1 MLQTKARAQTGFTI
15 IELIVVI
22 VVISVLTAITIV
34 TYVGVRNKSY
44 DTSVQSDLKSIA
56 AGLKS
61 YKAATG
67 TYPTSETQIST
78 MQDSTG
84 AVVSAAIPKMSH
96 DGYDVTSPSASGD
109 NVSRNLLVCVRSGG
123 SNPQFGIAAYSK
135 SGAVWFYLSTTGAIT
150 QSPDAWVGQQ
160 TTECPRVGIA
170 LADPGYAR
178 WFGYERDP
186 ASVTDTEAGWRGWAV
201 K

>member
-1 MLQTKARAQTGFTI
+1 MTRKKAAAKAGFTI

-22 VVISVLTAITIV
+22 VVISILTAITIA
-34 TYVGVRNKSY
+34 TYVGVRNRAY
-44 DTSVQSDLKSIA
+44 DTSIQSDLKSVA

-61 YKAATG
+61 YKSATG
-67 TYPTSETQIST
+67 NYPTSESQIST
-78 MQDSTG
+78 MQDSSGT
-84 AVVSAAIPKMSH
+84 VVTAALPKMSH

-109 NVSRNLLVCVRSGG
+109 NVSRNLLICVRSGG

-135 SGAVWFYLSTTGAIT
+135 SGAVWFYQSSTGAIT
-150 QSPDAWVGQQ
+150 QSADAWVGQQ

-178 WFGYERDP
+178 WFAYERDP

>member
-1 MLQTKARAQTGFTI
+1 MSHRNAQKQLGFTI

-22 VVISVLTAITIV
+22 VVISILTSITIV
-34 TYVGVRNKSY
+34 TYVGVKNKAF
-44 DTSVQSDLKSIA
+44 DTSIQADLKSVA

-61 YKAATG
+61 YKSATG
-67 TYPTSETQIST
+67 NYPTTETQIST

-84 AVVSAAIPKMSH
+84 AVITAAIPKISH

-109 NVSRNLLVCVRSGG
+109 NVSRNLLICVRSGG
-123 SNPQFGIAAYSK
+123 TDPQFGIAAYSR
-135 SGAVWFYLSTTGAIT
+135 SGVVWFYLSTTNTIT
-150 QSPDAWVGQQ
+150 QSPDPWVGQQ

-170 LADPGYAR
+170 IADPGFAR
-178 WFGYERDP
+178 WFGYQRDP